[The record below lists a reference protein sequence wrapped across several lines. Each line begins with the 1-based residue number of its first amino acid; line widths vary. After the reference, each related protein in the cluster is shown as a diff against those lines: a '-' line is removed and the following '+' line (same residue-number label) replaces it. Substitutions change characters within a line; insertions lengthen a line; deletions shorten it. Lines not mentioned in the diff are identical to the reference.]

1 VSKAFTKEDGA
12 GEAPLVPPRAPL
24 PPGVPNYVTP
34 RGLELLRAE
43 RRELERARDAQS
55 GDGAPGAASSDDRS
69 FDDRAFD
76 DHSFSD
82 GAARAQALGA
92 FAARLRE
99 LDLRIASAECI
110 DAAAQPKDSVRFGAK
125 VTLEDADGRTRSY
138 EIVGVDEADPAAG
151 RIAFTAPLARA
162 LLGASVGD
170 EVSVTTPGKPRRLEI
185 VSIE

>member
-55 GDGAPGAASSDDRS
+55 AAADGALGDD
-69 FDDRAFD
+69 
-76 DHSFSD
+76 
-82 GAARAQALGA
+82 AARAQALGA
-92 FAARLRE
+92 FGARLRE
-99 LDLRIASAECI
+99 LDARIASAECI
-110 DAAAQPKDSVRFGAK
+110 DAAAQSRDQVRFGAK
-125 VTLEDADGRTRSY
+125 VTLEDADGQTLVY

-151 RIAFTAPLARA
+151 RIAFSAPLARA

-170 EVSVTTPGKPRRLEI
+170 EISVATPGKPKRLGV
-185 VSIE
+185 VSID